1 MLIKVFEKN
10 GVYTL
15 ITFLFTWQP
24 VYFFDFFKKYVCYFI
39 QLQTEKGF
47 VFQFFRKIGVRH

>member
-1 MLIKVFEKN
+1 MISQIQLFLQKVLPIIEKMLIKVFEKN

-24 VYFFDFFKKYVCYFI
+24 VYFFNFFKKYVCYFI
-39 QLQTEKGF
+39 
-47 VFQFFRKIGVRH
+47 